1 MGKYQVLWSLFYR
14 RSNDFFASMFY
25 SHFDVVDE
33 FAFLSSGVSLLS
45 DRIWVDNWVK
55 QVTSLTKHLL
65 YVNNLSRAEIL

>member
-1 MGKYQVLWSLFYR
+1 MWKYHVLWSLFYR

-45 DRIWVDNWVK
+45 DRIWLDNRVK
-55 QVTSLTKHLL
+55 PVTSLTKHLL
-65 YVNNLSRAEIL
+65 YVNNLSRAKIL